1 LVVTIDKLN
10 QLSIHLEY
18 TGKQILIQYLV
29 SYHAVEPLH
38 HSICPWTVKLDRT
51 VGDVVLAADLIKG
64 MDLVRVAV
72 FRRRAA
78 CILANKRE
86 YLGKKGDRLLL
97 GYANV
102 KGESWLSPFP
112 ARNAMTMHKMQK

>member
-1 LVVTIDKLN
+1 MVVTIDKLN

-72 FRRRAA
+72 FRQRAA
-78 CILANKRE
+78 LCLIV
-86 YLGKKGDRLLL
+86 RLLHD
-97 GYANV
+97 
-102 KGESWLSPFP
+102 KHPRMPSS
-112 ARNAMTMHKMQK
+112 ARPLPEPLKNILFVFDATY